1 MQVTANMVK
10 ELRERTQAGMADC
23 KSALVEASG
32 DMEKAVE
39 VILKKGL
46 VKAAKTAGKVASEGE
61 VRTFISADGKRGT
74 IVEINSQ
81 TDFVSRG
88 DDFKNFV
95 GLVLEAASK
104 LEKGADLSAA
114 KLADGKTVED
124 ARQAIAGKIGE
135 NIVVRRWDTVEVKGN
150 GMVHSY
156 VHMGGKNASIVALE
170 VHSDE
175 AAKHDGVRAFLENV
189 AMQIVAMR
197 PIVVDKLNVAQEQI
211 AKQKEIFE
219 HQLKEEGKPEAS
231 WAKIMEGKLSKWFT
245 EVTLH
250 GQENV
255 WGAGADTIDK
265 IRAELGKSVGGDVVI
280 KDFVRFELGEGIAKK
295 TENLADEVA
304 KTIAG

>member
-1 MQVTANMVK
+1 MVK
-10 ELRERTQAGMADC
+10 ELRERTQAGMSDC
-23 KSALVEASG
+23 KNALVEAEG

-46 VKAAKTAGKVASEGE
+46 AKAAKTAGKVASEGE
-61 VRTFISADGKRGT
+61 VRTLVSADGKRGT
-74 IVEINSQ
+74 IVEVNSQ
-81 TDFVSRG
+81 TDFVARG

-95 GLVLEAASK
+95 GQVLEVAAT
-104 LEKGADLSAA
+104 LDKGADLGAA
-114 KLADGKTVED
+114 KMADGKTVEE

-135 NIVVRRWDTVEVKGN
+135 NIVVRRWDTVSVSGS
-150 GMVHSY
+150 GVVHAY
-156 VHMGGKNASIVALE
+156 VHMGGKNASLVAVD
-170 VHSDE
+170 VHSADAE
-175 AAKHDGVRAFLENV
+175 KHEGVRAFLENV

-197 PIVVDKLNVAQEQI
+197 PLVVDKLHVAQEQI

-231 WAKIMEGKLSKWFT
+231 WPKILEGKITKWFT

-265 IRAELGKSVGGDVVI
+265 IRQELGKSVGGDVVI
-280 KDFVRFELGEGIAKK
+280 KEFVRFELGEGIAKK
-295 TENLADEVA
+295 QENLADEVA
-304 KTIAG
+304 KTIGA

>member
-23 KSALVEASG
+23 KGALVEAEG

-46 VKAAKTAGKVASEGE
+46 AKAAKTAGKVASEGE
-61 VRTFISADGKRGT
+61 VRTAVSADGKRGT

-88 DDFKNFV
+88 DDFKAFV
-95 GLVLEAASK
+95 GQVLEAASK

-114 KLADGKTVED
+114 KLADGKTVEE

-135 NIVVRRWDTVEVKGN
+135 NIVVRRWDTVSVEGN
-150 GMVHSY
+150 GLVHSY
-156 VHMGGKNASIVALE
+156 VHMGGKNASLVALE

-197 PIVVDKLNVAQEQI
+197 PIVVDKLHVAQEQI

-231 WAKIMEGKLSKWFT
+231 WAKILEGKLSKWFT

-265 IRAELGKSVGGDVVI
+265 IRQELGKSVGGDVAI
-280 KDFVRFELGEGIAKK
+280 KEFVRFELGEGIAKK

-304 KTIAG
+304 KTIGA

>member
-10 ELRERTQAGMADC
+10 ELRERTQAGMSDC

-46 VKAAKTAGKVASEGE
+46 AKAAKTAGKVASEGE
-61 VRTFISADGKRGT
+61 VRTAISADGKRGT
-74 IVEINSQ
+74 IVEVNSQ

-88 DDFKNFV
+88 DDFKTFV
-95 GLVLEAASK
+95 GLVLEAATK

-114 KLADGKTVED
+114 KLADGKTVEET
-124 ARQAIAGKIGE
+124 RQAIAGKIGE
-135 NIVVRRWDTVEVKGN
+135 NIVVRRWDTVEVEGN
-150 GMVHSY
+150 GVVHSY

-170 VHSDE
+170 VHAE
-175 AAKHDGVRAFLENV
+175 EVAKHEGVRAFLENV

-197 PIVVDKLNVAQEQI
+197 PMVVDKLHVAQEHV

-231 WAKIMEGKLSKWFT
+231 WAKIMEGKISKWFT

-280 KDFVRFELGEGIAKK
+280 KEFVRFELGEGIAKK
-295 TENLADEVA
+295 IENLADEVA

>member
-61 VRTFISADGKRGT
+61 VRTHISADGKRGT
-74 IVEINSQ
+74 IVEVNSQ

-88 DDFKNFV
+88 DDFKSFV

-114 KLADGKTVED
+114 KLPDGRTVED

-135 NIVVRRWDTVEVKGN
+135 NIVVRRWDTVEVHGN
-150 GMVHSY
+150 GVVHAY

-170 VHSDE
+170 AHNED
-175 AAKHDGVRAFLENV
+175 AAKHEGVRAFLENV

-197 PIVVDKLNVAQEQI
+197 PMVVDKLHVAQEQV
-211 AKQKEIFE
+211 AKQNEIFE

-231 WAKIMEGKLSKWFT
+231 WPKILEGKISKWFT

-265 IRAELGKSVGGDVVI
+265 LRQELGKSIGGEVVI

-295 TENLADEVA
+295 QENLADEVA
-304 KTIAG
+304 KTIGG

>member
-1 MQVTANMVK
+1 MVK
-10 ELRERTQAGMADC
+10 ELRERTQAGMSDC

-46 VKAAKTAGKVASEGE
+46 AKAAKTAGKVASEGE
-61 VRTFISADGKRGT
+61 VRTLISADGKRGT

-104 LEKGADLSAA
+104 LEKGADLGAA
-114 KLADGKTVED
+114 KLADGKTVEE

-150 GMVHSY
+150 GVVHSY

-170 VHSDE
+170 VHAEE
-175 AAKHDGVRAFLENV
+175 AAKHEGVRAFLENV

-197 PIVVDKLNVAQEQI
+197 PIVVDKLHVAQEQV

-231 WAKIMEGKLSKWFT
+231 WPKILEGKVAKWFT

-265 IRAELGKSVGGDVVI
+265 IRTELGKSVGGEVVI
-280 KDFVRFELGEGIAKK
+280 KEFVRFELGEGIAKK

-304 KTIAG
+304 KTIGG

>member
-61 VRTFISADGKRGT
+61 VRTSVSADGKRGT
-74 IVEINSQ
+74 IVEVNSQ

-197 PIVVDKLNVAQEQI
+197 PIVVDKLHVAQEQI

-265 IRAELGKSVGGDVVI
+265 LRTELGKSVGGDVVI